1 MIQAI
6 KAKYILT
13 PNQSYIEDS
22 AVIVKDSKIID
33 IVSSSDLNKSK
44 YKIIDLQ
51 KSVLLPGFINAHV
64 HLELYWTQSLLK
76 PFNSF
81 TEWLSQ
87 IIDLKKKFNNKKI
100 PISVKKSIKES
111 IDSGVTTI
119 GQISSYNGLDYEP
132 IINSGIRTVYFYEL
146 TNSTIGNLDKKFLQ
160 KILNKKINT
169 LFHPRIFPHSIY
181 SLDSKS
187 LKKVMNFAKEKDI
200 DLGIHLS
207 ESIEEIKYA
216 KGQKNNLE
224 KNILSK
230 LMKQTKL
237 SNNKSTPLEYLDK
250 LNTDKQEIAL
260 IHMNN
265 LTKRD
270 LEILKTRNYPVVLC
284 PRSNAYLNQNLPNI
298 KFFSKY
304 EKTGIGTDGL
314 SSNLSINFL
323 DEINFLYLYA
333 KKIVSKNSEK
343 KIIDMATIGGA
354 KALGLDRIVGSIEIN
369 KNADLIAFEL
379 INKDPFLSIIHSKK
393 NNLKMSMINGK
404 ILKLK

>member
-13 PNQSYIEDS
+13 PKQSYVEDS
-22 AVIVKDSKIID
+22 AVIIKNNKIIN
-33 IVSSSDLNKSK
+33 IISNSDLKKSK
-44 YKIIDLQ
+44 YKIIDL
-51 KSVLLPGFINAHV
+51 KNSVLLPGFINAHI
-64 HLELYWTQSLLK
+64 HLELYWTQSMLK
-76 PFNSF
+76 PFSSF

-87 IIDLKKKFNNKKI
+87 IIELKKKFNNKKI
-100 PISVKKSIKES
+100 PISVKRSIKES

-146 TNSTIGNLDKKFLQ
+146 TNSTINNLHKKFLR
-160 KILNKKINT
+160 KILNRKTNP

-181 SLDSKS
+181 SLNTKS
-187 LKKVMNFAKEKDI
+187 LKKVMNFSKKEDVN
-200 DLGIHLS
+200 LGIHLS
-207 ESIEEIKYA
+207 ESIEEVKYA
-216 KGQKNNLE
+216 MRQENILE

-230 LMKQTKL
+230 FTRQTKL

-250 LNTDKQEIAL
+250 LNTNKQDITL
-260 IHMNN
+260 VHMNN
-265 LTKRD
+265 LTKGD
-270 LEILKTRNYPVVLC
+270 LEILKNRNYPVVIC
-284 PRSNAYLNQNLPNI
+284 PRSNAYLNQKLPNI

-304 EKTGIGTDGL
+304 EKVGIGTDGL

-323 DEINFLYLYA
+323 DEINFLYLNA
-333 KKIVSKNSEK
+333 KKIIPRNSERR
-343 KIIDMATIGGA
+343 IIEMATIGGA
-354 KALGLDRIVGSIEIN
+354 KALGLDHIVGSIEIN

-404 ILKLK
+404 ILRLK